1 MFDTQEMRAAGA
13 ASETTSAVPLPPSG
27 QAVHLL
33 DRLNALFKHRRIA
46 GTAFVLVLGIM
57 MVQSYSTIPTYR
69 TAAQVEI
76 SDERSTSIGSIG
88 VSDPLNYQAIE
99 AYYTTQYQVMR
110 SREVGRRVVRRLELV
125 EHPLFSGSP
134 AVRRD
139 PLSLLRQARSGL
151 TSWARSLVSRSDS
164 APRAVAAQAP
174 GAREEAVITAL
185 LSRVTI
191 VPVEASLLVNIV
203 YQHDDP
209 QFAALA
215 ANTIAEEYV
224 AQNLEKR
231 LEATT
236 NTLRWIEKEL
246 ASADQRARETED
258 ALAQYREDRNAQSLE
273 DRTNVVVTRL
283 NELNTQWLSAQAALR
298 TASNQ
303 WNQVASAKPT
313 DDSAD
318 LIPFI
323 GMAEDVVK
331 ARGEL
336 NRLLA
341 EQSQLGQRYGENHE
355 TMRQLKITIENA
367 QQELVAA
374 RFRAK
379 ERYRSAY
386 ESARHQ
392 ESQLAQSFQGQTASV
407 AALDKKAA
415 EYNGLK
421 RQADAS
427 RELHKSLITEYQKVQ
442 IAANSKANNVKL
454 MDRAQPPSV
463 PITPDT
469 RRDLITAILAGLTL
483 ALGLAFGLEYLD
495 DTVKTPD
502 DVTKRLGLP
511 LLGLLPSV
519 SGDRVPLLT
528 EAVPHDFGE
537 AFRSLRTSLV
547 FTSSNEHARIIGVT
561 SSQPLE
567 GKTTTACN
575 ISLALALAGARVLL
589 IDADMRRPALH
600 RTIGLQNVR
609 GLSHLLV
616 GQARV
621 REVVQRTREPNL
633 FVVTAGPTP
642 PNPSELLGSER
653 MNQLLA
659 NLATGPFEWV
669 VIDTP
674 PVLAVTDA
682 AVLAPRLG
690 GIVFVIGSEMTRRV
704 HAERA
709 LETLRAGRTRG
720 IGAVLNRVD
729 LDRNKYYYA
738 RYYGYQYKNYYGQN
752 QVSA

>member
-1 MFDTQEMRAAGA
+1 MFDTQEMRAAVGA
-13 ASETTSAVPLPPSG
+13 TETPPGVPLPASG
-27 QAVHLL
+27 QPVHLL
-33 DRLNALFKHRRIA
+33 DRLNAVFKHRRIA
-46 GTAFVLVLGIM
+46 ATAFLLVFGIM
-57 MVQSYSTIPTYR
+57 MVQSYSTIPIYQTS
-69 TAAQVEI
+69 AQVEI
-76 SDERSTSIGSIG
+76 SDERSTSIGAIG
-88 VSDPLNYQAIE
+88 VTDPLNYQAIE

-110 SREVGRRVVRRLELV
+110 SREVGRRVVRRLKLV
-125 EHPLFSGSP
+125 DHPLFSGSGP
-134 AVRRD
+134 VGRD

-151 TSWARSLVSRSDS
+151 TVWVRGLFSRPGGTPD
-164 APRAVAAQAP
+164 PAVAQAP
-174 GAREEAVITAL
+174 ASREETVITAL
-185 LSRVTI
+185 MSRVTI

-203 YQHDDP
+203 YRHHDP

-224 AQNLEKR
+224 AQNLENR

-246 ASADQRARETED
+246 ASADQRAREAED
-258 ALAQYREDRNAQSLE
+258 ALARYREDRNAQSLE

-298 TASNQ
+298 SASNQ
-303 WNQVASAKPT
+303 WNQVAGAKPG

-318 LIPFI
+318 LIPLI

-355 TMRQLKITIENA
+355 TMRKLKVSLENA

-392 ESQLAQSFQGQTASV
+392 EGQLAHTFQAQTASV

-454 MDRAQPPSV
+454 MDRAQPPAV

-469 RRDLITAILAGLTL
+469 RRDLITAILAGLTM
-483 ALGLAFGLEYLD
+483 ALGLVFGLEYLD

-502 DVTKRLGLP
+502 DVTRRLGLP

-519 SGDRVPLLT
+519 RGGRVPLLT
-528 EAVPHDFGE
+528 ETVPHDFGE

-547 FTSSNEHARIIGVT
+547 FTSSSEQARIIGVT

-575 ISLALALAGARVLL
+575 ISLALALAGSRVLL

-600 RTIGLQNVR
+600 RTVGLPNVR

-616 GQARV
+616 GQSRV
-621 REVVQRTREPNL
+621 RDVVQRTREPNL
-633 FVVTAGPTP
+633 FVITAGPTP
-642 PNPSELLGSER
+642 PNPSELLGSDR

-690 GIVFVIGSEMTRRV
+690 GMVFVIGSEMTRRV

-709 LETLRAGRTRG
+709 LETLRAGRLRG

-738 RYYGYQYKNYYGQN
+738 RYYGYQYKSYYGQN

>member
-1 MFDTQEMRAAGA
+1 MFDTQELRATGGPADA
-13 ASETTSAVPLPPSG
+13 APTLPLPPSG
-27 QAVHLL
+27 QQVHLL
-33 DRLNALFKHRRIA
+33 DRLNAIFKHRRIA
-46 GTAFVLVLGIM
+46 GTTFALVVGFM
-57 MVQSYSTIPTYR
+57 MIQSYSTIPTYR
-69 TAAQVEI
+69 TSAQVEI
-76 SDERSTSIGSIG
+76 SDERSTSIGAIG
-88 VSDPLNYQAIE
+88 VPDPLNYQAIE
-99 AYYTTQYQVMR
+99 AYYTTQYQIMR
-110 SREVGRRVVRRLELV
+110 SREVGRRVVRRLKLV
-125 EHPLFSGSP
+125 DHPLFSGSGP
-134 AVRRD
+134 VRRD
-139 PLSLLRQARSGL
+139 PLSLLRQVRTGL
-151 TSWARSLVSRSDS
+151 TSWVRGLVSRP
-164 APRAVAAQAP
+164 AETPATAAAQTPA
-174 GAREEAVITAL
+174 AREEAVISAL
-185 LSRVTI
+185 MSGVTI
-191 VPVEASLLVNIV
+191 VPIEFSLLVNIV
-203 YQHDDP
+203 YQHHDP

-246 ASADQRARETED
+246 AGADQRARETED

-283 NELNTQWLSAQAALR
+283 NELNTQWLGAQAALR
-298 TASNQ
+298 TASNN
-303 WNQVASAKPT
+303 WNQVASARPT

-318 LIPFI
+318 LVPLI

-331 ARGEL
+331 ARGEV
-336 NRLLA
+336 NRLVA

-355 TMRQLKITIENA
+355 LMRKLKISLENA

-374 RFRAK
+374 RFRVK
-379 ERYRSAY
+379 ESYRSTY
-386 ESARHQ
+386 DSARHQ
-392 ESQLAQSFQGQTASV
+392 ESQLAQSFQAQTASV

-421 RQADAS
+421 RQSDAS

-454 MDRAQPPSV
+454 MDRAQPPAA

-469 RRDLITAILAGLTL
+469 RRDLVTAILAGLTL

-519 SGDRVPLLT
+519 RGDRVPLLT

-547 FTSSNEHARIIGVT
+547 FSSSNEHARIIGVT

-575 ISLALALAGARVLL
+575 ISLALALAGSRVLL

-600 RTIGLQNVR
+600 RAMGLPNVR

-616 GQARV
+616 GQSRV

-642 PNPSELLGSER
+642 PNPSELLGSDR

-682 AVLAPRLG
+682 AVLAPKLG
-690 GIVFVIGSEMTRRV
+690 GVVFVIGSEMTRRV

-709 LETLRAGRTRG
+709 LDSLRAGRTRG

-738 RYYGYQYKNYYGQN
+738 RYYGYQYKSYYGQN